1 MTRRAPH
8 PLVLA
13 KHLEDVARQ
22 LRTQGPTAIRLAPE
36 LAAHGYPAAT
46 LGDGGSR
53 GSDVGSSTERAA
65 LNPNPFDA
73 VDKRLNQRLR
83 FTWLLSLRL
92 SETLTEVYGHAG
104 DDDQLPA
111 GSGSCECCE
120 RMCRPDVKAGDRLT
134 AGFCAA
140 DYQAWVRA
148 GRPERAPWI
157 VQRRKQTA
165 A

>member
-22 LRTQGPTAIRLAPE
+22 LRVQGPTALRLAPE

-53 GSDVGSSTERAA
+53 GTEGSSSVERAA
-65 LNPNPFDA
+65 LNPNRYDA
-73 VDKRLNQRLR
+73 IDKRLNQRLR
-83 FTWLLSLRL
+83 YSWLLTLRL
-92 SETLTEVYGHAG
+92 SETLTELYGHAG

-111 GSGSCECCE
+111 GSGSCERCE
-120 RMCRPDVKAGDRLT
+120 RMCRPDVKAGDRLRGGYCNGCYT
-134 AGFCAA
+134 AWLRA
-140 DYQAWVRA
+140 DKPDRFQFNRTH
-148 GRPERAPWI
+148 
-157 VQRRKQTA
+157 KDTA